1 LKGLV
6 EDIGDAL
13 NLKRIYMQPPAV
25 FLLQSTYI
33 QTGQTCTICIL
44 ICFQRTISRGDS
56 HHMYGLSLLDS
67 SLSFATHTEMK
78 KTKQTLIDLLP
89 PSTVEKWAPNI
100 IVE

>member
-1 LKGLV
+1 
-6 EDIGDAL
+6 
-13 NLKRIYMQPPAV
+13 
-25 FLLQSTYI
+25 
-33 QTGQTCTICIL
+33 
-44 ICFQRTISRGDS
+44 
-56 HHMYGLSLLDS
+56 MYGLSLLDS